1 MTYIDILGK
10 EESIGQLP
18 DIRKLSEGEFALLE
32 QSGYPVQKHV
42 EKLEA
47 LEVGAEQ
54 TAAMLNAEAA
64 ADDEHEFSYVANKPM
79 VGKVTVVDFDG
90 FVLGEI

>member
-1 MTYIDILGK
+1 MNIEILGK

-54 TAAMLNAEAA
+54 TAAMLNANEE
-64 ADDEHEFSYVANKPM
+64 DDLYYVANKPM

>member
-1 MTYIDILGK
+1 MAHIEVLGK
-10 EESIGQLP
+10 EESKGYLR
-18 DIRKLSEGEFALLE
+18 DIRKLSEGELALLE

-47 LEVGAEQ
+47 LEVETEQ
-54 TAAMLNAEAA
+54 TAAKLNADE
-64 ADDEHEFSYVANKPM
+64 DDDCSYVANKPL
-79 VGKVTVVDFDG
+79 VGKVTVLDFDG